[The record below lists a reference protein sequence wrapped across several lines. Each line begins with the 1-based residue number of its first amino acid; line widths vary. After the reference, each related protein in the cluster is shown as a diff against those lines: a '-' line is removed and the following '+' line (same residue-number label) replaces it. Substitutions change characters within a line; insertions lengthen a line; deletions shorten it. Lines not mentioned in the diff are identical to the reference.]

1 MPADP
6 IQTAYQSR
14 GARGEAVRNA
24 ALMTGVTLDGLV
36 RALSVRR
43 IPVPIMAGIGLIA
56 AATVV
61 GLIHLG
67 ADVRAGLAGGQSGLL
82 PTLVQVV
89 SGEQAELSIL
99 RSERGDAP

>member
-1 MPADP
+1 MSADT

-14 GARGEAVRNA
+14 GARAEAVRNA
-24 ALMTGVTLDGLV
+24 ALVTGVTLDCLV

-43 IPVPIMAGIGLIA
+43 IPGPVMVGIGLIA

-61 GLIHLG
+61 GLIHFG
-67 ADVRAGLAGGQSGLL
+67 ADVRAGVAGGQSGLL
-82 PTLVQVV
+82 PSLVQAVF
-89 SGEQAELSIL
+89 GEQAELTIL

>member
-1 MPADP
+1 MPADT
-6 IQTAYQSR
+6 IQTTYQSR

-24 ALMTGVTLDGLV
+24 ALVTGVTVDGLV

-43 IPVPIMAGIGLIA
+43 LPGPVMVGIGVVA

-61 GLIHLG
+61 GLIHFG
-67 ADVRAGLAGGQSGLL
+67 ADVRAGVAGGQSGLL
-82 PTLVQVV
+82 PSLVQAVY
-89 SGEQAELSIL
+89 GEQAELSNL